1 MTKRFRRIQL
11 TAVCF
16 AVVLCA
22 GALLP
27 PSRAAQRP
35 AREPKKAQEGPAR
48 LPKKTPGSRYL
59 MFEVTVKGSGETQVD
74 TTTRT
79 WSVDRTYKSGLI
91 ELKSGQGPLIFPGM
105 DSDTYFKAMMA
116 KSGTS
121 QIANKVPVRVI
132 IKDSLRMVTTEMCPA
147 PTGKYKETTVIT
159 KTWEGDD
166 VVRPEISTGIARL
179 QDMNHYN
186 VSIPLVSSA
195 RAPTPLVY
203 TEETAITG
211 KPTQKVIE
219 KRSLSSVEIPKV
231 KGILEH
237 PAVRHA
243 EEQPLDVFES
253 KFDYDS
259 RPLTPLEPVF
269 PEVRESRFQV
279 KVRVRY
285 RWATGPFSSLP
296 EIE

>member
-1 MTKRFRRIQL
+1 MTKRLRRIQL

-22 GALLP
+22 GAFLP
-27 PSRAAQRP
+27 QSRAAQRP
-35 AREPKKAQEGPAR
+35 ARQPMKAQGPAR

-105 DSDTYFKAMMA
+105 DSDTYFKAMFA
-116 KSGTS
+116 KSGTT
-121 QIANKVPVRVI
+121 QLANKMPIHVI
-132 IKDSLRMVTTEMCPA
+132 IKDSLKTVTTEMCPA
-147 PTGKYKETTVIT
+147 PTGKYKETTIIT
-159 KTWEGDD
+159 ETWVGDD
-166 VVRPEISTGIARL
+166 VVRPEISAGIARL
-179 QDMNHYN
+179 QDMYHYN

-195 RAPTPLVY
+195 SSPTPLVY
-203 TEETAITG
+203 TKETAITG
-211 KPTQKVIE
+211 KPTEKVIE
-219 KRSLSSVEIPKV
+219 KRSLSSVAIPKV
-231 KGILEH
+231 KGILEY
-237 PAVRHA
+237 PAIRHA

-269 PEVRESRFQV
+269 PEIRESRFQV

-296 EIE
+296 DIE